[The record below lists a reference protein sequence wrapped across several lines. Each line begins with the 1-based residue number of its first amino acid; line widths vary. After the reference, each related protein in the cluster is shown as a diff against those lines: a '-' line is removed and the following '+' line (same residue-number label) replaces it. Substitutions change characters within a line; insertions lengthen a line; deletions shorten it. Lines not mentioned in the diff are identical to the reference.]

1 MLRLMSHICLKTK
14 RCEAGSSGSFWL
26 VPTSFET
33 CSVGYWNISLV
44 NVVVVWGE
52 NIGVY
57 CRVITLF
64 TLSCVSGC
72 WWRSISNIYSCD
84 FDAAEAMFTFNSL
97 TSGISSTAVVWWLYC
112 MIFFF
117 WIWCTGY
124 EFMWQFN
131 SFNALDN
138 SLQFETYLPGWR
150 GKVLILRLHCIP
162 NHMFIDWF
170 TLYRPGFV

>member
-72 WWRSISNIYSCD
+72 WWRNISNIYSCD

-117 WIWCTGY
+117 EFDVQDMNSCGNLIPLTHWIILC
-124 EFMWQFN
+124 N
-131 SFNALDN
+131 SKL
-138 SLQFETYLPGWR
+138 TYRVGEGR
-150 GKVLILRLHCIP
+150 
-162 NHMFIDWF
+162 
-170 TLYRPGFV
+170 Y